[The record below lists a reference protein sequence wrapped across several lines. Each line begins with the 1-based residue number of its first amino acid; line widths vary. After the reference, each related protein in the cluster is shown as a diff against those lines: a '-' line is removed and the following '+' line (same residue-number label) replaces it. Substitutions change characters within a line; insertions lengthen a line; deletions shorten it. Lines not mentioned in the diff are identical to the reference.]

1 MPSPPDRITRDLQ
14 RDVHCLFGLLVDN
27 LTMAQ
32 TKALLRERC
41 KQEGN
46 TVLATINVNWVA
58 QSLREPAF
66 REAIINSDLVVL
78 DGKPLLWLARLFGCP
93 MRETVPGSTLIQ
105 ELLEEPSD
113 QPLTIFLFG
122 GEGDAAEQ
130 AMQRINERQ
139 NGGLCAVG
147 ALNPGFGPAEEMST
161 DAIIDAINTTCP
173 DILLVALG
181 ARKGTQWIEFNRDRL
196 NAKVISH
203 LGATI
208 NFLAGTVKR
217 APVVLQSCGL
227 EWVWR
232 ILQEPKLLTR
242 YAPDGLRVL
251 QFLAPRLPLWWQYRR
266 QLKQSRLR
274 PTTEAY
280 RLQEQPDELLFTFG
294 PCIGEKEVARIR
306 DLMTNT
312 DCTIRKVTLDY
323 SKTGFADSS
332 FWAFLLLL
340 GNRYKEQSVIEAN
353 SGADLMKWNRLFY
366 ASGQGEHWKNA
377 SSAES
382 VGNPLLNSPRT

>member
-1 MPSPPDRITRDLQ
+1 MPLSSSDRITRDLQ
-14 RDVHCLFGLLVDN
+14 RDVHCLFGLPVDN

-41 KQEGN
+41 NQEGN

-122 GEGDAAEQ
+122 GEGDAAER
-130 AMQRINERQ
+130 AMERINERK
-139 NGGLCAVG
+139 NGGLRAIGSV
-147 ALNPGFGPAEEMST
+147 NPGFGTVEAMSS
-161 DAIIDAINTTCP
+161 DSIIATINNTQP

-181 ARKGTQWIEFNRDRL
+181 AKKGTQWIEHNRHRL
-196 NAKVISH
+196 NAKIISH

-217 APVVLQSCGL
+217 APKIFRTLGL

-232 ILQEPKLLTR
+232 IMQEPKLFSRYAADGWTLLRFLFPRLLSWWQCRNQRKQIRCEQMEAEAVSIREHPDSILVSLGGNLQITNDAQFRHLLTR
-242 YAPDGLRVL
+242 CAHSNKKIILNFQKTKYVDSSFLGLVL
-251 QFLAPRLPLWWQYRR
+251 LL
-266 QLKQSRLR
+266 QSRQKGKNREVVLTNCNNR
-274 PTTEAY
+274 IIT
-280 RLQEQPDELLFTFG
+280 LFQLFNIIQEQPQRL
-294 PCIGEKEVARIR
+294 
-306 DLMTNT
+306 DL
-312 DCTIRKVTLDY
+312 
-323 SKTGFADSS
+323 
-332 FWAFLLLL
+332 
-340 GNRYKEQSVIEAN
+340 
-353 SGADLMKWNRLFY
+353 
-366 ASGQGEHWKNA
+366 
-377 SSAES
+377 
-382 VGNPLLNSPRT
+382 

>member
-1 MPSPPDRITRDLQ
+1 MPLSSSDRIIRDLQ
-14 RDVHCLFGLLVDN
+14 RDVHCLFGLPVDN

-93 MRETVPGSTLIQ
+93 MRQTVPGSTLIQ
-105 ELLEEPSD
+105 ELLEVPSD
-113 QPLTIFLFG
+113 HPLTIFLFG

-130 AMQRINERQ
+130 AMQRINERKD
-139 NGGLCAVG
+139 GGLRAVG
-147 ALNPGFGPAEEMST
+147 AVNPGFGTVEAMSSDT
-161 DAIIDAINTTCP
+161 IIATINNTKP

-181 ARKGTQWIEFNRDRL
+181 AKKGTQWIEQNRHRL
-196 NAKVISH
+196 NAKIISH

-217 APVVLQSCGL
+217 APKIFRTLGL

-232 ILQEPKLLTR
+232 IVQEPKLFSR
-242 YAPDGLRVL
+242 YAKDGFVLLKVLLSRILLWLRYRVWQLRFSRELADNAGKLHESEHAATLIFEHHPWAAQDTSLRDLFHQAVL
-251 QFLAPRLPLWWQYRR
+251 TDKDLILDFQATKYVSSAFLGLL
-266 QLKQSRLR
+266 LILEKHLLR
-274 PTTEAY
+274 NGKK
-280 RLQEQPDELLFTFG
+280 LFFRDLHG
-294 PCIGEKEVARIR
+294 KPAKVAR
-306 DLMTNT
+306 
-312 DCTIRKVTLDY
+312 
-323 SKTGFADSS
+323 
-332 FWAFLLLL
+332 
-340 GNRYKEQSVIEAN
+340 
-353 SGADLMKWNRLFY
+353 LFCVR
-366 ASGQGEHWKNA
+366 NA
-377 SSAES
+377 SVGES
-382 VGNPLLNSPRT
+382 

>member
-1 MPSPPDRITRDLQ
+1 MLPPPDRLLRDLQ
-14 RDVHCLFGLLVDN
+14 RDVHCLFGLPVDN

-41 KQEGN
+41 TQEGN
-46 TVLATINVNWVA
+46 TVLATVNVNWVA

-113 QPLTIFLFG
+113 LPLTIFLFG

-130 AMQRINERQ
+130 AMQRINERK
-139 NGGLCAVG
+139 NGGLRAVG
-147 ALNPGFGPAEEMST
+147 AVNPGFGTVEAMSS
-161 DAIIDAINTTCP
+161 DSIIATINNTQP

-181 ARKGTQWIEFNRDRL
+181 AKKGTQWIEYNRERL
-196 NAKVISH
+196 NAKIISH

-208 NFLAGTVKR
+208 NFLAGTVRR
-217 APVVLQSCGL
+217 APVFLQHCGL

-232 ILQEPKLLTR
+232 MLQEPKLVVR
-242 YAPDGLRVL
+242 YAADGLIVL
-251 QFLAPRLPLWWQYRR
+251 QFLAPRLSLWWQYRR
-266 QLKQSRLR
+266 QLKQSRLLPR
-274 PTTEAY
+274 TDV
-280 RLQEQPDELLFTFG
+280 LSLHEQPDELLFAFG

-332 FWAFLLLL
+332 FWAFLLILL
-340 GNRYKEQSVIEAN
+340 NRYKEQAVVEVQ
-353 SGADLMKWNRLFY
+353 SGADLIKLSCLFY
-366 ASGQGEHWKNA
+366 ASGQGEHWKN
-377 SSAES
+377 S
-382 VGNPLLNSPRT
+382 

>member
-14 RDVHCLFGLLVDN
+14 RDVHCLFGLPVDN

-41 KQEGN
+41 TQEGN
-46 TVLATINVNWVA
+46 TVLATVNVNWVA

-130 AMQRINERQ
+130 AMQRINERK
-139 NGGLCAVG
+139 NGGLRAVG
-147 ALNPGFGPAEEMST
+147 AVNPGFGTVEAMSS
-161 DAIIDAINTTCP
+161 DSIIATINNTQP

-181 ARKGTQWIEFNRDRL
+181 AKKGTQWIEYNRERL
-196 NAKVISH
+196 NAKTISH

-208 NFLAGTVKR
+208 NFLAGTVRR
-217 APVVLQSCGL
+217 APVFLQHCGL

-232 ILQEPKLLTR
+232 MLQEPKLVVR
-242 YAPDGLRVL
+242 YAADGLIVL
-251 QFLAPRLPLWWQYRR
+251 QFLAPRLSLWWQYRR
-266 QLKQSRLR
+266 QLKQSRLLPR
-274 PTTEAY
+274 TDV
-280 RLQEQPDELLFTFG
+280 LSLHEQPDELLFAFG

-312 DCTIRKVTLDY
+312 DCTIRKITLDY

-332 FWAFLLLL
+332 FWAFLLILL
-340 GNRYKEQSVIEAN
+340 NRYKEQAVVEVQ
-353 SGADLMKWNRLFY
+353 SGADLIKLRCLFY
-366 ASGQGEHWKNA
+366 ASGQGEHWKN
-377 SSAES
+377 S
-382 VGNPLLNSPRT
+382 